1 MRVCILGNN
10 LTSLVLAKALT
21 NNNVNVDH
29 LISKKSFKPN
39 LSRTIGIS
47 KSNIKFINEN
57 IIDIKKLLWKL
68 NKIEIYT
75 ENLKEDLLLKFQSN
89 NDQLFSIIKNFKFYQ
104 LLEKNL
110 LKGTKYKKKIL
121 TKYNLSYFDR
131 YDITI
136 NCDSFSSLTR
146 KYFSKKITKNYN
158 SYAFTT
164 IIEHKKI
171 KNNIATQ
178 IFTKQG
184 PLAFLPLSNN
194 LTSIVYSI
202 TNDYGVKEH
211 NIKKLIKKYN
221 FKYKIINI
229 RDIEHFK
236 LNSSNLRSYHYKR
249 VLAFGDLL
257 HKIHPLAGQ
266 GFNMT
271 IRDIKILLEIIR
283 NKVELGLP
291 LDNSVN
297 FEFEKKTKHKNFIFS
312 NGIDFI
318 YEYFNVEKKTSN
330 NVLSKSVQLI
340 GKNSYLN
347 RLFTNIADKGAF

>member
-110 LKGTKYKKKIL
+110 LKGKKYKKKIL
-121 TKYNLSYFDR
+121 TNYNLSYFDR

-136 NCDSFSSLTR
+136 NCDSFSPLTR